1 MSFILKE
8 KLISQGIQ
16 SEIEIGEWDGKP
28 AIRKIS
34 GKGLNK
40 RELDTVAN
48 AVNPYR
54 DNLQRVGVDVPR
66 NHQVSRV
73 NGTVETID
81 EFVSGELVYDSAKHG
96 SLSGW
101 YKMLHS
107 VLCADGGR
115 TFVDA
120 KPQNYI
126 ENNGKAIYIDTF
138 PPMLRHH
145 DDISPWIQA
154 LYKRDRKMMAFN
166 FGDIRGQTTKM
177 LSLAKR
183 ENPQYYQEIA
193 IKTLEFLNGKI
204 PQSDW
209 LYICEQ
215 VERGFPDMNEMYA
228 NPDNA
233 KKVVYRIKT
242 K

>member
-1 MSFILKE
+1 
-8 KLISQGIQ
+8 
-16 SEIEIGEWDGKP
+16 
-28 AIRKIS
+28 
-34 GKGLNK
+34 
-40 RELDTVAN
+40 
-48 AVNPYR
+48 
-54 DNLQRVGVDVPR
+54 
-66 NHQVSRV
+66 
-73 NGTVETID
+73 
-81 EFVSGELVYDSAKHG
+81 
-96 SLSGW
+96 
-101 YKMLHS
+101 
-107 VLCADGGR
+107 
-115 TFVDA
+115 
-120 KPQNYI
+120 
-126 ENNGKAIYIDTF
+126 
-138 PPMLRHH
+138 
-145 DDISPWIQA
+145 
-154 LYKRDRKMMAFN
+154 MMAFN